1 MSSRPQASVLSYAQ
15 REAVKS
21 LVQSQIAEIEKNKQ
35 AINVP
40 AAEQSVKIIECA
52 TQDELS
58 ELTTQD
64 AGT

>member
-21 LVQSQIAEIEKNKQ
+21 LVQSQIAEIERNKRVVNLQ
-35 AINVP
+35 E
-40 AAEQSVKIIECA
+40 AEQSVKIIECA

-64 AGT
+64 AGE